1 MSDSI
6 YELAWS
12 SVIAVFIVMSFSQ
25 AINKKR
31 PISISLIAFWVA
43 GLNISMLPWL
53 SYLID
58 ENTFFFDSGF
68 RSVSLYL
75 IYFLFLFG
83 IWVTTLFSRQQKVN
97 QFRVVTEV
105 LANEVKFTVIL
116 SLILISYL
124 LRTIDIVKYGGGM
137 SGLATLE
144 YQLAKPY
151 ALVVAQSLV
160 GMFRMVI
167 IFWLFYHAERKLNLI
182 TLLILFE
189 VGSTFVAYGRR
200 ELLVLV
206 VLFFFVRY
214 LKNNSLGFK
223 QVISGLLVASLVSI
237 YLFPAFLTFRDGYI
251 QSRSMGLSTMEYFDM
266 GIENLSKTYTVLDDV
281 SRVRISSRLSGTSS
295 YIRQILNQ
303 QEHKSPM
310 YGEAFLRYFS
320 VTIPRVLYP
329 DKPLEHPE
337 AHITRHYAIY
347 VGDPS
352 TTVASAG
359 VADFGVGGALIAGIF
374 VGLIFGIGQKLG
386 IVMLIRSPL
395 IGSAIFLNFLYIALN
410 YETATTTYFSAI
422 RDSLVLIMFYFFI
435 RVFLKKK
442 MRWSNYF
449 DRLRAQ

>member
-137 SGLATLE
+137 SGLATL
-144 YQLAKPY
+144 
-151 ALVVAQSLV
+151 
-160 GMFRMVI
+160 
-167 IFWLFYHAERKLNLI
+167 
-182 TLLILFE
+182 
-189 VGSTFVAYGRR
+189 
-200 ELLVLV
+200 
-206 VLFFFVRY
+206 
-214 LKNNSLGFK
+214 
-223 QVISGLLVASLVSI
+223 
-237 YLFPAFLTFRDGYI
+237 
-251 QSRSMGLSTMEYFDM
+251 
-266 GIENLSKTYTVLDDV
+266 
-281 SRVRISSRLSGTSS
+281 
-295 YIRQILNQ
+295 
-303 QEHKSPM
+303 
-310 YGEAFLRYFS
+310 
-320 VTIPRVLYP
+320 
-329 DKPLEHPE
+329 
-337 AHITRHYAIY
+337 
-347 VGDPS
+347 
-352 TTVASAG
+352 
-359 VADFGVGGALIAGIF
+359 
-374 VGLIFGIGQKLG
+374 
-386 IVMLIRSPL
+386 
-395 IGSAIFLNFLYIALN
+395 
-410 YETATTTYFSAI
+410 
-422 RDSLVLIMFYFFI
+422 
-435 RVFLKKK
+435 
-442 MRWSNYF
+442 
-449 DRLRAQ
+449 